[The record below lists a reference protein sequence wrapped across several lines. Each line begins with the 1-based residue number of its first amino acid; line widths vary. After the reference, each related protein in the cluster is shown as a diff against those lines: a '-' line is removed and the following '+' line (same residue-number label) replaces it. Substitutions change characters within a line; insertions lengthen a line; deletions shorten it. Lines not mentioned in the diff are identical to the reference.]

1 MFVSHLRHEFAIP
14 PSLSHPGV
22 QHWRRV
28 EVLLH
33 APWFLLTVD
42 VLDEESDVT
51 FARTWCIA
59 WERDLVHALAT
70 IDTAEVKSLMCM
82 RPAWLT
88 SAGQWTAR
96 EVREVW
102 LTRTQAAEEF
112 VSLCDAAG
120 EEFDGGVRPDRRGAA
135 IERRLLLALPA
146 MPHTRS
152 DTGARRASKSVR
164 GAKGTQ

>member
-1 MFVSHLRHEFAIP
+1 M
-14 PSLSHPGV
+14 
-22 QHWRRV
+22 
-28 EVLLH
+28 LH

-59 WERDLVHALAT
+59 WEQDLVHALAT
-70 IDTAEVKSLMCM
+70 IDTAEVKSLVCM
-82 RPAWLT
+82 RPGWLT

-96 EVREVW
+96 DVREVW

-112 VSLCDAAG
+112 VILRDAAG
-120 EEFDGGVRPDRRGAA
+120 EEFAGGVRSDRCDAV

-146 MPHTRS
+146 MPHIRS
-152 DTGARRASKSVR
+152 GTGARRARKSAS
-164 GAKGTQ
+164 GAKGAQ